1 MKIKFAAL
9 SIALISFF
17 FQVDGVGFENKIIL
31 KINNQIVT
39 SLDLENEINYL
50 LTLNPN
56 LKTLSKKEIKDISKK
71 SIIKEKIK
79 QTEIEKFF
87 SNPKVPKEY
96 LEQLLKNI
104 YTKIGLSNLE
114 DFKNYL
120 KLNNIKYKNVSKK
133 IETEALWNELIVI
146 KFSSKIKINEAELKQ
161 KVFDLRNKSSKSYL
175 MSEIFFE
182 IDSNEDLNKKYN
194 EITEMIKKNGFDNA
208 ALKYS
213 ISQTSNLGGK
223 LDWIS
228 ENSLNSEIKKIIES
242 TLVNEFTKPISVSGG
257 FLILKINEIKIT
269 KNKIDENKELNR
281 LIRISKNNQLSQY
294 SKIHFNKIKKDIQI
308 NEI

>member
-1 MKIKFAAL
+1 MRIKFAAL
-9 SIALISFF
+9 SIALIFFF

-79 QTEIEKFF
+79 QAEIEKFF

-133 IETEALWNELIVI
+133 IQTEALWNELIVI
-146 KFSSKIKINEAELKQ
+146 KFSSKIKINEAELKK
-161 KVFDLRNKSSKSYL
+161 KVFILRNKSSKSYL

-242 TLVNEFTKPISVSGG
+242 TLINEFTKPISVSGG

-269 KNKIDENKELNR
+269 KNKVDENKELNR

>member
-1 MKIKFAAL
+1 MRIKFAAL
-9 SIALISFF
+9 SIALIFFF

-79 QTEIEKFF
+79 QAEIEKFF

-104 YTKIGLSNLE
+104 YTKIGLRNLE

-146 KFSSKIKINEAELKQ
+146 KFSSKIKINEVELKQ

-182 IDSNEDLNKKYN
+182 IDSNEDLKKKYN
-194 EITEMIKKNGFDNA
+194 EITEMIKK
-208 ALKYS
+208 K
-213 ISQTSNLGGK
+213 
-223 LDWIS
+223 W
-228 ENSLNSEIKKIIES
+228 
-242 TLVNEFTKPISVSGG
+242 V
-257 FLILKINEIKIT
+257 
-269 KNKIDENKELNR
+269 
-281 LIRISKNNQLSQY
+281 
-294 SKIHFNKIKKDIQI
+294 
-308 NEI
+308 

>member
-9 SIALISFF
+9 SIALIFLF

-79 QTEIEKFF
+79 QAEIEKFF

-104 YTKIGLSNLE
+104 YTKIGLHNLE

-242 TLVNEFTKPISVSGG
+242 TLINEFTKPISVSGG

-281 LIRISKNNQLSQY
+281 LIRISKNNQLNQY